1 MSLQAYQGYLGSSY
15 KRSGAILPYWGS
27 DNKRKI
33 AELLPHP
40 QNIEKN
46 LIAMKGVQN
55 LLQKEEKIR
64 EEDVRML

>member
-1 MSLQAYQGYLGSSY
+1 MSRLSEEQLQ
-15 KRSGAILPYWGS
+15 KSGTILPYWES
-27 DNKRKI
+27 DNKREI
-33 AELLPHP
+33 AELLPHT
-40 QNIEKN
+40 QNTEKK